1 MHDDA
6 AAKRSLSVWFSGISF
21 AEIAMASFKKVH
33 EMFCQCL
40 CLIKEIIDEEEFGL
54 LHEAYRPINLP
65 FPHSTYEKFSLANKD
80 SAESK
85 ADFRV
90 EKRDICRNGTIF
102 DGNEGLCIG

>member
-54 LHEAYRPINLP
+54 LHEAYRPSNLP

-90 EKRDICRNGTIF
+90 ERGIYAAMEQFSMESKACV
-102 DGNEGLCIG
+102 